1 MKNRI
6 QLSDHFTVARLIRFV
21 LPSVAMM
28 VCTSL
33 YSIVDGFF
41 VSNYVGKTSFAAV
54 NLMMPV
60 LMAVGAVGFMIG
72 TGGSAIVA
80 RTLGEGKKEAANRY
94 FSMLVYVGVLLS
106 LVLSVIGFIFMPQI
120 ARLLKAEGQ
129 LLEDSV
135 LYGRILFAFNTAYVL
150 QNIFQAFFVTA
161 EKPQLSLRFS
171 IAAGLTNAILDYLFI
186 GVFGWGLA
194 GAAVATG
201 IGQIVGGVLPLFYFF
216 APNNSLLRLTKSG
229 GFEKKILLQ
238 TFGNGSSEMVSSISS
253 SIVGI
258 FYNYRLMEFAG
269 EDGVS
274 AYGAIMYVNF
284 IFAAIFIGYSI
295 GSAPITGYHYGAENH
310 AEMKNLFRKS
320 MGILSVTGIAML
332 VLSELLAHPL
342 VSLFV
347 GYDATL
353 LEITMR
359 GFRIYSVMFVILGFN
374 IWGSSFFT
382 ALGDGVISAAI
393 SFMRTLVFQMS
404 SLIIL
409 PNLFKLDGVWFSA
422 VVAEVLALAL
432 TVFFIVRFRKKY
444 HYA

>member
-6 QLSDHFTVARLIRFV
+6 QLSDHFTVGRLIRFV
-21 LPSVAMM
+21 LPSIAMM

-54 NLMMPV
+54 NLIMPV

-80 RTLGEGKKEAANRY
+80 RTLGEGKKEAASKY
-94 FSMLVYVGVLLS
+94 FSLLVYVGIALSVLLS
-106 LVLSVIGFIFMPQI
+106 VVGFIFMPDI

-171 IAAGLTNAILDYLFI
+171 IAAGLTNAFLDYLFI
-186 GVFGWGLA
+186 GVFHWGLA

-201 IGQIVGGVLPLFYFF
+201 IGQIVGGILPLIYFF
-216 APNNSLLRLTKSG
+216 LPNNSLLRLTGTHFHS
-229 GFEKKILLQ
+229 KILLQ
-238 TFGNGSSEMVSSISS
+238 ALGNGSSEMVSSISS

-284 IFAAIFIGYSI
+284 IFMAIFIGYSI
-295 GSAPITGYHYGAENH
+295 GSAPIVGYHYGAENH
-310 AEMKNLFRKS
+310 REMKSLFRKS
-320 MGILSVTGIAML
+320 LLILSVTGVAML
-332 VLSELLAHPL
+332 ILSQLLAHPL
-342 VSLFV
+342 VNIFV
-347 GYDATL
+347 GYDAGL
-353 LEITMR
+353 MEITLR
-359 GFRIYSVMFVILGFN
+359 GFRIYSLMFLILGYN

-393 SFMRTLVFQMS
+393 SFMRTLVFQLS

-409 PNLFKLDGVWFSA
+409 PNLFKLDGVWASA
-422 VVAEVLALAL
+422 VVAEVLALVL
-432 TVFFIVRFRKKY
+432 TVFFLIRNRDKY
-444 HYA
+444 HYGR